1 MITCFAQTS
10 QGADRLFAD
19 ILPWLGLLV
28 VVILLGGGLALFLR
42 RRFATIREDETPG
55 FTLADLRKMRDS
67 GEISEA
73 EFTTAKTRMF
83 EALKPVKP
91 ADDSNPT
98 TPKRT
103 PGQSRPA
110 APVPPV
116 RRRDEPTTGEAGD

>member
-28 VVILLGGGLALFLR
+28 VIILLGGGLALFLR
-42 RRFATIREDETPG
+42 RRFATIREGETPG

-67 GEISEA
+67 GEISEL
-73 EFTTAKTRMF
+73 EFTTAKTRML

-91 ADDSNPT
+91 ADDSNPI

-103 PGQSRPA
+103 PGQPRSA
-110 APVPPV
+110 TPVPPM
-116 RRRDEPTTGEAGD
+116 RRQDGPTAGEAGD